1 MSFYSDIGGLT
12 GSELPVRSSRISP
25 SDLCNTHKGERI
37 MMKEIKNPRAMTIEF
52 RPEVANALRDLCS
65 KTGISLTRAVN
76 NAVEAYMPVIQKLA
90 ETLNDASVTSE
101 DTANIGMNVE
111 IDKLYDSLFQ
121 GCFEITHN
129 EKDFV
134 PSNEFREIIKNAIEE
149 NDMYRNA
156 GIKYDSRFINFLAR
170 RYGLVATQSR
180 KHSRKRGYV
189 GILHGEWF

>member
-1 MSFYSDIGGLT
+1 
-12 GSELPVRSSRISP
+12 
-25 SDLCNTHKGERI
+25 

-52 RPEVANALRDLCS
+52 RPEVANALRDLCF
-65 KTGISLTRAVN
+65 KTGITLTRAVN

-101 DTANIGMNVE
+101 DTANIGMNADFDE
-111 IDKLYDSLFQ
+111 LYDSLFQ

-129 EKDFV
+129 ENDFV
-134 PSNEFREIIKNAIEE
+134 PANKFREIITNAIEE

-156 GIKYDSRFINFLAR
+156 GIKYDSRFLNFLAR

>member
-1 MSFYSDIGGLT
+1 
-12 GSELPVRSSRISP
+12 
-25 SDLCNTHKGERI
+25 

-90 ETLNDASVTSE
+90 ETLSDASVTSE
-101 DTANIGMNVE
+101 DTANIGMNVDFDE
-111 IDKLYDSLFQ
+111 LYDSLFQ

-134 PSNEFREIIKNAIEE
+134 PANKFREIITNAIEE

>member
-1 MSFYSDIGGLT
+1 MT
-12 GSELPVRSSRISP
+12 
-25 SDLCNTHKGERI
+25 
-37 MMKEIKNPRAMTIEF
+37 KEIKNPRAMTIEF

-65 KTGISLTRAVN
+65 KTGITLTRAVN
-76 NAVEAYMPVIQKLA
+76 NAVEAYMPIIQKLA

-101 DTANIGMNVE
+101 NPANISTNADLDE
-111 IDKLYDSLFQ
+111 LYNSLFR

-129 EKDFV
+129 ENDFV
-134 PSNEFREIIKNAIEE
+134 PSYEFKEIIEKAIDES
-149 NDMYRNA
+149 DMYRNA
-156 GIKYDSRFINFLAR
+156 GIKYDSRFLDFLAR

>member
-1 MSFYSDIGGLT
+1 
-12 GSELPVRSSRISP
+12 
-25 SDLCNTHKGERI
+25 

-101 DTANIGMNVE
+101 DTANIGTNVDFDE
-111 IDKLYDSLFQ
+111 LYDSLFQ

-129 EKDFV
+129 ENDFV

-156 GIKYDSRFINFLAR
+156 GIKYDSRFLNFLAR

>member
-1 MSFYSDIGGLT
+1 
-12 GSELPVRSSRISP
+12 
-25 SDLCNTHKGERI
+25 

-65 KTGISLTRAVN
+65 KTGITLTRAVN
-76 NAVEAYMPVIQKLA
+76 NAVEAYMPIIQKLS
-90 ETLNDASVTSE
+90 ETLNDASATSE
-101 DTANIGMNVE
+101 NTANISTNVDFDE
-111 IDKLYDSLFQ
+111 LYDSLFR

-129 EKDFV
+129 ENDFV
-134 PSNEFREIIKNAIEE
+134 PSNMFKEIITNAIEE
-149 NDMYRNA
+149 SDMYRNA
-156 GIKYDSRFINFLAR
+156 GIKYDSRFLNFLAR

>member
-1 MSFYSDIGGLT
+1 
-12 GSELPVRSSRISP
+12 
-25 SDLCNTHKGERI
+25 

-101 DTANIGMNVE
+101 DTANIGMNVDFDE
-111 IDKLYDSLFQ
+111 LYDSLFQ

-134 PSNEFREIIKNAIEE
+134 PANKFREIIKNAIEE

-156 GIKYDSRFINFLAR
+156 GIKYDSRFLNFLAR

>member
-1 MSFYSDIGGLT
+1 
-12 GSELPVRSSRISP
+12 
-25 SDLCNTHKGERI
+25 

-90 ETLNDASVTSE
+90 ETLNDAGVTSE
-101 DTANIGMNVE
+101 DTANIGMNVDFDE
-111 IDKLYDSLFQ
+111 LYDSLFQ

-156 GIKYDSRFINFLAR
+156 GIKYDSRFLNFLAR

>member
-1 MSFYSDIGGLT
+1 
-12 GSELPVRSSRISP
+12 
-25 SDLCNTHKGERI
+25 

-90 ETLNDASVTSE
+90 ETLSDASVTSE
-101 DTANIGMNVE
+101 DTANIGMNVDFDE
-111 IDKLYDSLFQ
+111 LYDSLFQ

-129 EKDFV
+129 ENDFV

-156 GIKYDSRFINFLAR
+156 GIKYDSRFLNFLAR